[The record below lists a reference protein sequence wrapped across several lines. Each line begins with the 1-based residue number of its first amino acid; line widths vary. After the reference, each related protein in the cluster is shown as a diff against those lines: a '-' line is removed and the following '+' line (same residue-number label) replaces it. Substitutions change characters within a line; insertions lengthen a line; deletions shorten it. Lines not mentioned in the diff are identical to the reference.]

1 MDIKINKDYRY
12 VTSLLWYIAFFA
24 LASAISYFLPSDLQK
39 NYSRFSTSHRESW
52 LISLSAFF
60 FMTIIFVVYRSL
72 WKTIVISFTSI
83 FLFVLVG
90 YELNG
95 SLMDHWLDV
104 LIYVGI
110 FFAVVMAIFI
120 ACFYLLMIID
130 HLRHLSCPA
139 FVINDHGIRD
149 HCHLGLIPWDNIQK
163 VHLLDLGQQKQI
175 AIEIIDLYRI
185 PLRPFSLRKSCLQ
198 LIHTFVKR
206 HFVYHIYLN
215 NSQVSP
221 LIFSNIKTFL
231 QLRNKLTDQHP
242 GQGFIRE
249 FILTKEELHFAN
261 SFDLDKRLPVWQ
273 AIADLF
279 LDVDVESLYNP
290 IAHVLAN
297 SPYDLRT
304 LNYIYTHEV
313 APVYHVNLLSVA
325 GEWSGFSQEGVKT
338 NIVKY
343 LYKKRRSPFAKL
355 ASFLLRYIYTFTT
368 KNDWKIIIESVKD
381 LRQNSL

>member
-60 FMTIIFVVYRSL
+60 FITIIFVVYRSL
-72 WKTIVISFTSI
+72 WKTIVISCVSI

-95 SLMDHWLDV
+95 SLIDHWLDV

-110 FFAVVMAIFI
+110 FSVVVMAVFI
-120 ACFYLLMIID
+120 ACFYLLIIID
-130 HLRHLSCPA
+130 HLRQIPYPTL
-139 FVINDHGIRD
+139 VINDHGIRD
-149 HCHLGLIPWDNIQK
+149 HSHLGLLPWNNIHK
-163 VHLLDLGQQKQI
+163 VHLLNLGQQKQI
-175 AIEIIDLYRI
+175 AIEIIDLHRL
-185 PLRPFSLRKSCLQ
+185 PLRPFSWKKSCLQ
-198 LIHTFVKR
+198 AIYTFVKR
-206 HFVYHIYLN
+206 HFVYQIHLN

-221 LIFSNIKTFL
+221 LVFSNIKTML
-231 QLRNKLTDQHP
+231 QLHNKLTDQHP
-242 GQGFIRE
+242 GQGFVRE

-261 SFDLDKRLPVWQ
+261 SFELDKRLLVWK

-279 LDVDVESLYNP
+279 LDVEVESLHNP

-304 LNYIYTHEV
+304 LNYIYTYEV

-325 GEWSGFSQEGVKT
+325 GEWSGFSQEDVKT

-355 ASFLLRYIYTFTT
+355 TSFLLRYIYTFTT
-368 KNDWKIIIESVKD
+368 KNDWKIIMENVKN
-381 LRQNSL
+381 LRKDSL